1 MCTTTQDADHRGAAT
16 LGGATLSAA
25 VARQSR

>member
-1 MCTTTQDADHRGAAT
+1 MRMTAQGADHRGAAT

-25 VARQSR
+25 VTRHRR